1 MTDRYQCILIPGGG
15 LLEDGSL
22 PEWTISRLEKA
33 LALHDHTDWL
43 ITLSGGT
50 VHKPP
55 PLDKN
60 GYPVFES
67 RKAAAFLASE
77 GVNPDRILSEISS
90 YDTIGNAYFSRMLF
104 AEPLSLARCL
114 IVTSKFHMPR
124 TEAIFRWVYSLAP
137 TRLGYTLSFL
147 STPDEG
153 LTSQALEAR
162 QSREKSSLKKLRLH
176 IKSIGTLDLF
186 QRWLYTE
193 HGAYALQLPKERLT
207 ESELESY

>member
-124 TEAIFRWVYSLAP
+124 TEAISRWVYSLAP